1 MKEPEP
7 PSALTLRDIARQAGV
22 SLATVDRVLHNR
34 PGVRPDTV
42 RRVKDAIERNAF
54 QPHVAAAELARGRAR
69 RFAFVMPSGPNLF
82 MQQIQSHLGEMSAW
96 LSARRLAV
104 EMVATDVFDASVLA
118 STLESLVGD
127 YDGVAVVALDH
138 PSVRAA
144 INDLVDGGTRVVTLV
159 SDVPSS
165 RRHHYVGID
174 NVAAGRTAGALVGR
188 LVGPRPGKV
197 AIVAGSQGLRDHAE
211 RIFGFNQVMTLDF
224 SQLDVLP
231 IIEAQDNDE
240 RSEQLL
246 MRLLDDHPDVV
257 GLYNVGAGTQGVA
270 KSLIDSGR
278 GTQVVFVGH
287 DVTVLTRKLLLQGVM
302 DAAISQNPGHEAR
315 AAVRVLL
322 ALARG
327 EPILSEQEKI
337 RIDIVMRDNL
347 PQGATVRSDVCCSAS
362 NSRPDLDGGTL
373 AGRATQ
379 FARRKRGQKG
389 GRTGVS
395 RNGHRHVRGE
405 SGARERGWRDRR
417 DSRARAWAVTSRA
430 AVVRAGSGCLGR
442 CCDRRGR

>member
-7 PSALTLRDIARQAGV
+7 PSPLTLRDIARQAGV

-34 PGVRPDTV
+34 QGVRPDTV
-42 RRVKDAIERNAF
+42 RRVKEAIERNAF

-82 MQQIQSHLGEMSAW
+82 MQQIQSYLGEMSAW

-104 EMVATDVFDASVLA
+104 EVVATDVFDASVLA
-118 STLESLVGD
+118 STLESLMGD

-174 NVAAGRTAGALVGR
+174 NIAAGRTAGALVGR

-211 RIFGFNQVMTLDF
+211 RIFGFNQVMASDF

-231 IIEAQDNDE
+231 IIEARDNDE

-246 MRLLDDHPDVV
+246 MRLLGDHPDIV

-270 KSLIDSGR
+270 KALIASGR
-278 GTQVVFVGH
+278 GRQVVFVGH

-347 PQGATVRSDVCCSAS
+347 P
-362 NSRPDLDGGTL
+362 
-373 AGRATQ
+373 
-379 FARRKRGQKG
+379 
-389 GRTGVS
+389 
-395 RNGHRHVRGE
+395 
-405 SGARERGWRDRR
+405 
-417 DSRARAWAVTSRA
+417 
-430 AVVRAGSGCLGR
+430 
-442 CCDRRGR
+442 

>member
-1 MKEPEP
+1 MAETLTAT
-7 PSALTLRDIARQAGV
+7 ALTLKDIAREAGV

-42 RRVKDAIERNAF
+42 RRVKAAIERHSF

-69 RFAFVMPSGPNLF
+69 RFAFVMPSGPNPF
-82 MQQIQSHLGEMSAW
+82 MQQIEAYLGEMSAW
-96 LSARRLAV
+96 LAARRLDV
-104 EMVATDVFDASVLA
+104 ETVTTDVFDPSVLA
-118 STLESLVGD
+118 ASLEALSGD
-127 YDGVAVVALDH
+127 YEGVAVVALDH

-144 INDLVDGGTRVVTLV
+144 INDLVDAGTKVVTLV

-174 NVAAGRTAGALVGR
+174 NIAAGRTAGALVGR
-188 LVGPRPGKV
+188 LVGQRSGKV

-211 RIFGFNQVMTLDF
+211 RIFGFNQVMASEFPGLN
-224 SQLDVLP
+224 VLP
-231 IIEAQDNDE
+231 VLEGRDE
-240 RSEQLL
+240 DARSEQLL
-246 MRLLDDHPDVV
+246 GRLLGRHADIV

-270 KSLIDSGR
+270 NALNDKALSDAGR
-278 GTQVVFVGH
+278 DKVVFVGH
-287 DVTVLTRKLLLQGVM
+287 DVTVLTRRLLLQGVM

-347 PQGATVRSDVCCSAS
+347 P
-362 NSRPDLDGGTL
+362 
-373 AGRATQ
+373 
-379 FARRKRGQKG
+379 
-389 GRTGVS
+389 
-395 RNGHRHVRGE
+395 
-405 SGARERGWRDRR
+405 
-417 DSRARAWAVTSRA
+417 
-430 AVVRAGSGCLGR
+430 
-442 CCDRRGR
+442 

>member
-1 MKEPEP
+1 MKEPDTSSP
-7 PSALTLRDIARQAGV
+7 LTLKDIARQAGV

-42 RRVKDAIERNAF
+42 RRVREAIERNSF

-69 RFAFVMPSGPNLF
+69 RFAFVMPSGPNPF
-82 MQQIQSHLGEMSAW
+82 MQQIQSYLGEMTGW

-104 EMVATDVFDASVLA
+104 EIVATDVFDPSVLA
-118 STLESLVGD
+118 ASLEGLIGGD

-144 INDLVDGGTRVVTLV
+144 VNDLVDAGSKVVTLV

-165 RRHHYVGID
+165 RRNHYIGID
-174 NVAAGRTAGALVGR
+174 NIAAGRTAGALIGR
-188 LVGPRPGKV
+188 LVGPRFGTSPGKV

-211 RIFGFNQVMTLDF
+211 RIFGFNQVMASEF
-224 SQLDVLP
+224 SHLEVLP
-231 IIEAQDNDE
+231 VLEGRDDDE
-240 RSEQLL
+240 RSEQMLS
-246 MRLLDDHPDVV
+246 RLFGKYADIV

-270 KSLIDSGR
+270 KALGDAGR
-278 GTQVVFVGH
+278 EKQVVFVAH

-322 ALARG
+322 SLARG
-327 EPILSEQEKI
+327 EPILNEQEKI

-347 PQGATVRSDVCCSAS
+347 P
-362 NSRPDLDGGTL
+362 
-373 AGRATQ
+373 
-379 FARRKRGQKG
+379 
-389 GRTGVS
+389 
-395 RNGHRHVRGE
+395 
-405 SGARERGWRDRR
+405 
-417 DSRARAWAVTSRA
+417 
-430 AVVRAGSGCLGR
+430 
-442 CCDRRGR
+442 

>member
-1 MKEPEP
+1 MAETLTPT
-7 PSALTLRDIARQAGV
+7 ALTLKDIAREAGV

-42 RRVKDAIERNAF
+42 RRVKAAIERNSF

-69 RFAFVMPSGPNLF
+69 RFAFVMPSGSNPF
-82 MQQIQSHLGEMSAW
+82 MQQIESYLGEMSAW
-96 LSARRLAV
+96 LSARRISV
-104 EMVATDVFDASVLA
+104 EMVATDVFDSSALAAS
-118 STLESLVGD
+118 LEALSGD

-144 INDLVDGGTRVVTLV
+144 INDLVDAGSKVVTLV

-174 NVAAGRTAGALVGR
+174 NIAAGRTAGALVGR
-188 LVGPRPGKV
+188 LVGQRSGKV

-211 RIFGFNQVMTLDF
+211 RIFGFNQVMAAEFPGL
-224 SQLDVLP
+224 SVLP
-231 IIEAQDNDE
+231 VLEGRDE
-240 RSEQLL
+240 DDRSEQLL
-246 MRLLDDHPDVV
+246 ARLFGKHADIV

-270 KSLIDSGR
+270 KALGDKALGERALGDAGR
-278 GTQVVFVGH
+278 DKVVFVGH
-287 DVTVLTRKLLLQGVM
+287 DVTALTRRLLLQGVM

-327 EPILSEQEKI
+327 EPILREQEKI

-347 PQGATVRSDVCCSAS
+347 P
-362 NSRPDLDGGTL
+362 
-373 AGRATQ
+373 
-379 FARRKRGQKG
+379 
-389 GRTGVS
+389 
-395 RNGHRHVRGE
+395 
-405 SGARERGWRDRR
+405 
-417 DSRARAWAVTSRA
+417 
-430 AVVRAGSGCLGR
+430 
-442 CCDRRGR
+442 

>member
-1 MKEPEP
+1 MTEPDTP
-7 PSALTLRDIARQAGV
+7 ATLTLKDIARQAGV

-42 RRVKDAIERNAF
+42 RRVKAAIERNAF
-54 QPHVAAAELARGRAR
+54 QPHAAAAELARGRAW

-96 LSARRLAV
+96 LSARRLV
-104 EMVATDVFDASVLA
+104 IEMVATDVFDGSILA
-118 STLESLVGD
+118 SALEGLAGHF
-127 YDGVAVVALDH
+127 DGVAVVALDH

-144 INDLVDGGTRVVTLV
+144 INDLIDAGAKVVTLV

-174 NVAAGRTAGALVGR
+174 NIAAGRTAGALVGR
-188 LVGPRPGKV
+188 FVGGRKGKV

-211 RIFGFNQVMTLDF
+211 RIFGFNQVMASEF
-224 SQLDVLP
+224 SDLDVLP
-231 IIEAQDNDE
+231 VLEGRDE
-240 RSEQLL
+240 DGRSEQLMTSLL
-246 MRLLDDHPDVV
+246 MKHSDIV
-257 GLYNVGAGTQGVA
+257 GLYNVGAGTAGVA
-270 KSLIDSGR
+270 KALIEQGR
-278 GTQVVFVGH
+278 EQKVAFVGH

-302 DAAISQNPGHEAR
+302 AAAISQNPGHEAR

-347 PQGATVRSDVCCSAS
+347 P
-362 NSRPDLDGGTL
+362 
-373 AGRATQ
+373 
-379 FARRKRGQKG
+379 
-389 GRTGVS
+389 
-395 RNGHRHVRGE
+395 
-405 SGARERGWRDRR
+405 
-417 DSRARAWAVTSRA
+417 
-430 AVVRAGSGCLGR
+430 
-442 CCDRRGR
+442 

>member
-1 MKEPEP
+1 
-7 PSALTLRDIARQAGV
+7 
-22 SLATVDRVLHNR
+22 
-34 PGVRPDTV
+34 
-42 RRVKDAIERNAF
+42 
-54 QPHVAAAELARGRAR
+54 
-69 RFAFVMPSGPNLF
+69 MPSGPNLF
-82 MQQIQSHLGEMSAW
+82 MQQIQSYLREMSAW

-118 STLESLVGD
+118 SSLEGLVGG

-144 INDLVDGGTRVVTLV
+144 INDLVDGGAKVVTLV

-174 NVAAGRTAGALVGR
+174 NIAAGRTAGALVGR
-188 LVGPRPGKV
+188 LVGARSGASPGKV

-211 RIFGFNQVMTLDF
+211 RIFGFNQVMASEF
-224 SQLDVLP
+224 SGLSVLP
-231 IIEAQDNDE
+231 VLEGRDEDE
-240 RSEQLL
+240 RSAQLL
-246 MRLLDDHPDVV
+246 ARLLGKHPDIV

-270 KSLIDSGR
+270 KALIDSG
-278 GTQVVFVGH
+278 GEKQIVFVGH

-322 ALARG
+322 ALARS

-347 PQGATVRSDVCCSAS
+347 P
-362 NSRPDLDGGTL
+362 
-373 AGRATQ
+373 
-379 FARRKRGQKG
+379 
-389 GRTGVS
+389 
-395 RNGHRHVRGE
+395 
-405 SGARERGWRDRR
+405 
-417 DSRARAWAVTSRA
+417 
-430 AVVRAGSGCLGR
+430 
-442 CCDRRGR
+442 